1 MFEWKDSYS
10 CKVRQIDEQH
20 KQLFKLGEDLN
31 KIISNRDGEDH
42 YDEIMNVLKE
52 LKDYT
57 IYHFN
62 FEEALLQKNGYVLP
76 PMHKEEHRAFI
87 EKIMEL
93 ETEDVDSKQRKV
105 TMDILIFI
113 ANWIEKHI
121 VKVDMQYSQ
130 FLNEKGIY

>member
-1 MFEWKDSYS
+1 MFKWRDSYS

-31 KIISNRDGEDH
+31 KIISNKDGEDH
-42 YDEIMNVLKE
+42 YDEIMSVLKE

-62 FEEALLQKNGYVLP
+62 FEEELLKIYNYPNLP
-76 PMHKEEHRAFI
+76 AHKEEHRAFI

-93 ETEDVDSKQRKV
+93 ETEDVDSEQRKV
-105 TMDILIFI
+105 TMDILVFI
-113 ANWIEKHI
+113 ANWIENHI
-121 VKVDMQYSQ
+121 VKIDMQYSG
-130 FLNEKGIY
+130 FLNERGIN

>member
-1 MFEWKDSYS
+1 MFQWKDSYS

-31 KIISNRDGEDH
+31 KIISNKDGEDR

-52 LKDYT
+52 LKEYT
-57 IYHFN
+57 IYHFK
-62 FEEALLQKNGYVLP
+62 FEEELLKIYDYPQLS
-76 PMHKEEHRAFI
+76 MHKEEHRAFI

-93 ETEDVDSKQRKV
+93 ETEDIDSEQRKV
-105 TMDILIFI
+105 TIDILIFI

-121 VKVDMQYSQ
+121 VKVDMQYSE
-130 FLNEKGIY
+130 FLNEKGIH